1 MYVVFPILLLVIII
15 AIVASK
21 RSHKIPILTEQQG
34 ENFSHNIPILIGRQG
49 EMEVHNILMQ
59 LPDEYYLLEDVILK
73 TPRSTTQID
82 HIVVS
87 KHAIFAIETKN
98 YRGQI
103 YGNEDQINWRQVIVS
118 DVTYPKKPWKTYT
131 YVTKNLFY
139 NPIKQAISH
148 TYAIKEYTKEWPYLK
163 VIPIVVFMDNADI
176 SKISTTHHVIYDA
189 DLLTTITA
197 YKAIYATDNDVVTI
211 FKRLAEHNL
220 QATIKS
226 KTHIQSVQAAR
237 LETNRKI
244 QSGICPHCGGTL
256 TQRTGRYGTFYGCS
270 NYPKCKFTYND

>member
-1 MYVVFPILLLVIII
+1 MYVAFPILLLVIII

-21 RSHKIPILTEQQG
+21 CGHK
-34 ENFSHNIPILIGRQG
+34 IPILIGRQG

-59 LPDEYYLLEDVILK
+59 LPDEYYLLEDIILK
-73 TPRSTTQID
+73 TPRGTTQID

-103 YGNEDQINWRQVIVS
+103 YGNDEQINWKQVIVS

-139 NPIKQAISH
+139 NPIKQAIGH

-163 VIPIVVFMDNADI
+163 IIPIVVFIDNADI

-211 FKRLAEHNL
+211 FKRLTEHNL
-220 QATIKS
+220 QATIKP
-226 KTHIQSVQAAR
+226 KAHIKSVQAAR